1 MKSEKSGSRMKSNPK
16 AEILMIRLW
25 IEKEAECIYKL
36 QSLKRLEERIR
47 KNGPFFEIK
56 KEDGNTLHSQAEM
69 TDYAK
74 LRETS
79 RIC

>member
-1 MKSEKSGSRMKSNPK
+1 VRSNHISEVREEWQSDEIKEK

-47 KNGPFFEIK
+47 KKSRRGDRCFHAHFRNK
-56 KEDGNTLHSQAEM
+56 KRGQSHS
-69 TDYAK
+69 Y
-74 LRETS
+74 
-79 RIC
+79 

>member
-1 MKSEKSGSRMKSNPK
+1 
-16 AEILMIRLW
+16 MIRLW

-36 QSLKRLEERIR
+36 QSLKRLDQKRESE
-47 KNGPFFEIK
+47 KNQGGETDVFTPIFEIK
-56 KEDGNTLHSQAEM
+56 KEDGHTLHSQAEM
-69 TDYAK
+69 KDYAK